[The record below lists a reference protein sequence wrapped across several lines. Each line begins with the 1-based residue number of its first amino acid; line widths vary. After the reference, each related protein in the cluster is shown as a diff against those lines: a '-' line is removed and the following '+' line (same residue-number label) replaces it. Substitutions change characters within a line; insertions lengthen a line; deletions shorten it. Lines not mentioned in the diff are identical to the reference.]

1 MRDNRQDTANLS
13 RFGRRV
19 LTAALSDLGS
29 GNNETSRLVSEWVG
43 TPGFIL
49 FCDISGWND
58 DWVQDVFRRVD
69 EIASPA
75 RGPVSSQ
82 CVKAMID
89 LTPDPQEREK
99 IGI

>member
-29 GNNETSRLVSEWVG
+29 GNNETSRLVSEWIG
-43 TPGFIL
+43 TPGFVL